1 MQSSSERPDG
11 RISVPAGYAIA
22 LCRYGAGNF
31 VIAAPSGI
39 SPTLDGIT
47 APGLAAGMF
56 THDPGV
62 HWPNAS
68 GVTAARAYLAA
79 GWPIALAFTDTEIAA
94 ACCTRLLKDQ
104 GK

>member
-1 MQSSSERPDG
+1 MQTAFERSES
-11 RISVPAGYAIA
+11 RIVVPADYAIA
-22 LCRYGAGNF
+22 RCRYGAGNF
-31 VIAAPSGI
+31 VIAAPSGVT
-39 SPTLDGIT
+39 PTLDGIT

-94 ACCTRLLKDQ
+94 ACCTRLLKEQ